1 MGKHPPARQP
11 FPCRP
16 LAQAT
21 NVTTRKTFLLHTIRS
36 TPAGL
41 KAAGVLQDPMSVL
54 CIRQLVV
61 EALLRDPKRFTA
73 GEQPDS
79 ASSQCQTATQQAIPS
94 DQPAANLF
102 ILSDEID
109 PSRARRHLPEP
120 LFGIS
125 NSVSVSQA
133 TAGIITIARPGSA
146 KIPSR
151 SGRTNGGARRDRTDD
166 IVLAKHALS
175 QLSYG
180 PLLEKTTCPP
190 PPKPSGLTAD
200 RPGAWRMVGLGRLE
214 LPTSRLSSARSN
226 QLSYKPKAKSSTNT
240 AQSRRDCRE
249 RDPRRDP

>member
-109 PSRARRHLPEP
+109 PSRARRHQPEP
-120 LFGIS
+120 LFRVS
-125 NSVSVSQA
+125 NSVSVLRQPPGSSRSPSQA
-133 TAGIITIARPGSA
+133 PQRSLPVQEEPMVEPDGIEPTTSCLQSTRS
-146 KIPSR
+146 PS
-151 SGRTNGGARRDRTDD
+151 
-166 IVLAKHALS
+166 
-175 QLSYG
+175 
-180 PLLEKTTCPP
+180 
-190 PPKPSGLTAD
+190 
-200 RPGAWRMVGLGRLE
+200 
-214 LPTSRLSSARSN
+214 
-226 QLSYKPKAKSSTNT
+226 
-240 AQSRRDCRE
+240 
-249 RDPRRDP
+249 